1 MCCGHAYLCSQYARP
16 IRSRWPAFADRK
28 RDSAKGC
35 TDGEKLIAQRCLRA
49 IYATLIFGLRSQEMP
64 RVLRV
69 DRSSRVRRL
78 WKCRW
83 TGYPYHDHHR
93 LRQGPMDATKHP
105 EHCFEEG
112 FAWMGSGQSCQAPIR
127 RKRCLWTKPL
137 CPPRVKHGRC
147 QFRTIARRLRNNETF
162 YSGGVVVKNW
172 FFLRPDG
179 PIQSLCTRSDKQD
192 AYSRE
197 KAFTPER
204 FR

>member
-1 MCCGHAYLCSQYARP
+1 MESPGNCHRRRSSTASRCRPLIGSAQHPGAGFSMPFSWMCVWQCLPLLTVCQADQITMP
-16 IRSRWPAFADRK
+16 VFADRK

-35 TDGEKLIAQRCLRA
+35 TDGEKLIAQPCLRA
-49 IYATLIFGLRSQEMP
+49 IYATLIFGLSSQEMP
-64 RVLRV
+64 RVLRL

-78 WKCRW
+78 WECRW

-137 CPPRVKHGRC
+137 CPPRVIHGRC
-147 QFRTIARRLRNNETF
+147 R
-162 YSGGVVVKNW
+162 
-172 FFLRPDG
+172 
-179 PIQSLCTRSDKQD
+179 C
-192 AYSRE
+192 
-197 KAFTPER
+197 
-204 FR
+204 